1 MYDEEQAVEEVEV
14 AQPTPAI
21 LQPTPTEA
29 IGAQATEAARPS
41 RSRVLSP
48 EAKEIKELKAQLA
61 AANGRI
67 TDLTAEVQ
75 TQAGKAEFYFKKC
88 NDLLQEK
95 AEFNKAISEGVQL
108 FAQSL
113 DVAFK
118 HLSNTLGGK

>member
-1 MYDEEQAVEEVEV
+1 MYDEEQADAEVEV

-21 LQPTPTEA
+21 LQPTPTDA
-29 IGAQATEAARPS
+29 IATQATEASRPS

-88 NDLLQEK
+88 QELLEEK
-95 AEFNKAISEGVQL
+95 SAFNKATSEGVQL